1 MTKLNRFIIFIS
13 ALILAACADDIE
25 KMRLSDEERSR
36 VLELQNP
43 FGDKYIRFSVSGE
56 ESPVLLG
63 MNECNIYQAKLERG
77 VVTEWI
83 KISELGSSYPFGS
96 VCERQS
102 IKYDGKYALFSYCKT
117 ALGAGGGCGGGAGNF
132 RSINGREW
140 EVLDGKNKWKIVE
153 NRGKKA
159 VLRD

>member
-1 MTKLNRFIIFIS
+1 MTKINRFIIFIS

-63 MNECNIYQAKLERG
+63 MNECNIL
-77 VVTEWI
+77 T
-83 KISELGSSYPFGS
+83 
-96 VCERQS
+96 RQS
-102 IKYDGKYALFSYCKT
+102 NRFIRQHIGFSD
-117 ALGAGGGCGGGAGNF
+117 
-132 RSINGREW
+132 
-140 EVLDGKNKWKIVE
+140 V
-153 NRGKKA
+153 
-159 VLRD
+159 